1 LPWQLSLPSLVNPP
15 SPPRRLSD
23 AWIVLGLVT
32 THGFGDALE
41 DGLEKRQVED
51 SYKILVRIRNG
62 HACIMSI
69 VFIILFPLGA
79 ISVHLPIDRVPFLR
93 NTYLKQKIL
102 AIHAPIQ
109 ILGLFMMLAGMS
121 LGVRLALDLDYLTLP
136 IEPRYA
142 HPVIGLVVVCTIA
155 VFQPL
160 LGSLQHMYF
169 RRTGRKSVYAY
180 LHRWI
185 GRSAII
191 LGIINNGLGFQL
203 ASYDINIPKTSYIRN
218 FVLAG
223 ALALIWFA
231 LVIYD
236 WVSPQT
242 ATKDTRNVSNELSE
256 AKVDA

>member
-1 LPWQLSLPSLVNPP
+1 
-15 SPPRRLSD
+15 
-23 AWIVLGLVT
+23 VLGLAT
-32 THGFGDALE
+32 AHGYGEHVE

-51 SYKILVRIRNG
+51 SYKILKRIRNG

-69 VFIILFPLGA
+69 VFIVLFPLGA
-79 ISVHLPIDRVPFLR
+79 ISIHLPVDKIPLLR
-93 NTYLKQKIL
+93 NTYLVKKVP

-109 ILGLFMMLAGMS
+109 VLGVLMMLAGMS
-121 LGVRLALDLDYLTLP
+121 LGVRLALNFDYLTLP
-136 IEPRYA
+136 TEPRYA
-142 HPVIGLVVVCTIA
+142 HPVIGLVVVCTIV

-169 RRTGRKSVYAY
+169 KRTGRKSVYAY
-180 LHRWI
+180 MHRWI
-185 GRSAII
+185 GRGAII

-203 ASYDINIPKTSYIRN
+203 AKNDINIPNTSYVRN

-223 ALALIWFA
+223 ILCLIWFA

-236 WVSPQT
+236 WVTQDKS
-242 ATKDTRNVSNELSE
+242 ADRGDVSNE